1 MCDLY
6 GVSSSGFYAW
16 RDRLPS
22 KRHVEDKRLL
32 DKIKKAHTASRD
44 TYGSPRIHQVLVQD
58 GEEVGRR
65 RVERIMRE
73 HGIQACSAPLY
84 RRMPGTAKFFHSV
97 ESKAL

>member
-1 MCDLY
+1 MTVMCKLY
-6 GVSSSGFYAW
+6 GVSRGGYYTW

-22 KRHVEDKRLL
+22 KRTVEDKRLL
-32 DKIKKAHTASRD
+32 DKIKKAHKASRE

-73 HGIQACSAPLY
+73 HGIRACSATLY
-84 RRMPGTAKFFHSV
+84 RPHAWHGKVFS
-97 ESKAL
+97 